1 MLTTILWKKIKE
13 IGYNGSMTNFL
24 EMLSGIRL
32 ANILEY
38 TGKKNKPQVN
48 YQIELMDE
56 HEEKCFEALNGLN
69 IHKKKIKIDGFSLY
83 KS

>member
-1 MLTTILWKKIKE
+1 M
-13 IGYNGSMTNFL
+13 
-24 EMLSGIRL
+24 L

-38 TGKKNKPQVN
+38 NGKKNKPQVN

-69 IHKKKIKIDGFSLY
+69 IHKQKIKIDGFSLY
-83 KS
+83 KNQSRNILVLKHLELYYFFP